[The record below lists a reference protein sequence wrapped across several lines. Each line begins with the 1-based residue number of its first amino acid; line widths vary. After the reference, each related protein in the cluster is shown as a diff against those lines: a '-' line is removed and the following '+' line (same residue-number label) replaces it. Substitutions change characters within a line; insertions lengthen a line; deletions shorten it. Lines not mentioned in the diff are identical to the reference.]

1 MTEGLSALFI
11 QRRRSNSKCPTD
23 GGVNSQTNSYV
34 HTFTRD
40 ILSAI
45 YGWRS

>member
-11 QRRRSNSKCPTD
+11 QRRRSNSQCPTD
-23 GGVNSQTNSYV
+23 GVVNRQKTSYV